1 MPVLRLLIEY
11 DGTAFAGWQV
21 QADARTVQGEVERA
35 LAVALRQPVGV
46 VGAGRTDAGVH
57 ARGQVAHAVLA
68 SPTSRLDDAGD
79 APDLR
84 RLTHSLRGLL
94 PADVALRDTEWAPDG
109 FHARYSATARRYRY
123 HVTTRPAALERA
135 WRLHLPAVPDWDAM
149 NDAAARLVGRRDF
162 TSLCRTQSET
172 INRVC
177 HVTRAAWVPD
187 AAGDGAAWRFEMEAD
202 RFLHGMVRTTVGT
215 LLEVG
220 RGRRTPDD
228 LMRVLDAA
236 DRRAAGPAAPPHG
249 LVLHAV
255 TYPDGAFAPA

>member
-11 DGTAFAGWQV
+11 DGTAFAGWQI

-35 LAVALRQPVGV
+35 LGVALRQPVGV

-57 ARGQVAHAVLA
+57 ARGQVAHAVLDV
-68 SPTSRLDDAGD
+68 PAGE

-84 RLTHSLRGLL
+84 RLVHSLRGLL
-94 PADVALRDTEWAPDG
+94 PPDVALRDAGWAPDG
-109 FHARYSATARRYRY
+109 FHARYGATARHYRY
-123 HVTTRPAALERA
+123 HVTTRPTALERA

-149 NDAAARLVGRRDF
+149 NAAAALLVGRRDF
-162 TSLCRTQSET
+162 SSLCRTQSET
-172 INRVC
+172 LNRVC

-187 AAGDGAAWRFEMEAD
+187 DAGAPGAAWRFEISAD
-202 RFLHGMVRTTVGT
+202 RFLHGMVRAAVGT

-228 LMRVLDAA
+228 LARVLDAA

-255 TYPDGAFAPA
+255 TYPDGAFASAP